1 MWAQVGAGET
11 RATLGGYGRLGDVHA
26 SMGRGLLQSYYD
38 PADWSTSSFYGLSRP
53 YPGFY
58 GLDGLQEGLTCV
70 PHLPAADLT
79 DGERVGLGRRVVL
92 PSVRHGCPRRKRQR
106 VKRRQTRANRLSFAR
121 AVWGGAPLTLS
132 SGCPAAVTDSGGD

>member
-1 MWAQVGAGET
+1 
-11 RATLGGYGRLGDVHA
+11 
-26 SMGRGLLQSYYD
+26 MGRGLLQSYYD

-79 DGERVGLGRRVVL
+79 DGERVGLG
-92 PSVRHGCPRRKRQR
+92 GEWCCPQCGTGVHDGKDRE
-106 VKRRQTRANRLSFAR
+106 
-121 AVWGGAPLTLS
+121 
-132 SGCPAAVTDSGGD
+132 